1 MKYLT
6 ITSESFRHEV
16 SAQVEVTNEVFH
28 ERSHALNGRNPS
40 VELNQCNSRA
50 FVHDEIHPR
59 DGIQPLKP
67 GSDLLTFFFFRCIII
82 TVFVWDSKWLREV
95 CHLNQLIQPKQLGLF
110 EIFERVTTSCNGF
123 LLERM
128 PQRG

>member
-67 GSDLLTFFFFRCIII
+67 GSDLLTFFFQMYNNYCIRLGFEVVAGSLSFKSADSAK
-82 TVFVWDSKWLREV
+82 TAGFV
-95 CHLNQLIQPKQLGLF
+95 
-110 EIFERVTTSCNGF
+110 
-123 LLERM
+123 
-128 PQRG
+128 